1 MRPRFFPPVDG
12 VGVFAAPFDPDPG
25 GRPRG
30 RFPSTGDSALAAPG
44 AFGFGRP
51 GSFIAA
57 VGVDTF
63 GAALGDFA
71 AAAAVALFFDPG
83 GRPRFFCVDV
93 TFAAS
98 CPIWTSSSSGPT
110 AAGVFGGRPR
120 GFFPAVVAGV
130 AAAALFAL
138 PGGRPRPRFAGVG
151 VVVAGVAVALWGRPR
166 PRFGVPA
173 AAASA
178 ATFVAL
184 FFAPGGLPGFRF
196 GGNNFDRGTSS
207 SSAVT
212 TTTDGGG
219 LVAGGAFGGRPRFSR
234 GWRSASPRWRCCS

>member
-71 AAAAVALFFDPG
+71 AVALFFDPG

-98 CPIWTSSSSGPT
+98 CPSGTSSSSGPT
-110 AAGVFGGRPR
+110 AAGVFGVFGGRPR

-151 VVVAGVAVALWGRPR
+151 VVVAGVV
-166 PRFGVPA
+166 VA
-173 AAASA
+173 AAF
-178 ATFVAL
+178 FV
-184 FFAPGGLPGFRF
+184 
-196 GGNNFDRGTSS
+196 
-207 SSAVT
+207 
-212 TTTDGGG
+212 
-219 LVAGGAFGGRPRFSR
+219 
-234 GWRSASPRWRCCS
+234 